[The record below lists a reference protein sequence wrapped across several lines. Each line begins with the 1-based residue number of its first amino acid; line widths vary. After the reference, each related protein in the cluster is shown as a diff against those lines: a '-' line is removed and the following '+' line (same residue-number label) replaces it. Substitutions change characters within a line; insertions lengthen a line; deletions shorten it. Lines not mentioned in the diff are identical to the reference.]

1 MKNKYKL
8 TISYD
13 GTNYFGWQN
22 QPDKVT
28 IQSSIQDALFKIFSK
43 KIIIFASGRTDSKV
57 HAKKQIAH
65 FEIEQD
71 IDIDKTKYRLNS
83 VLNLDIRILKIEK
96 ADPSFHA
103 RFSCKKKIYH
113 YHICLNEV
121 IDPFFR
127 LYSYKPKEKIDI
139 DLLKKAA
146 KYFIGK
152 KDFSS
157 FANKKNFG
165 AAKNNPIKNLMRI
178 SVVKTSYGIRLEF
191 EADGFLYKMVRNIV
205 GTLIDVA
212 SKKLPIEEIDN
223 IFKAKDRRKASK
235 AAKANALFLEDVIY

>member
-1 MKNKYKL
+1 MKKYKL

-13 GTNYFGWQN
+13 GTNYFGWQV
-22 QPDKVT
+22 QPDKTT
-28 IQSSIQDALFKIFSK
+28 IQKSIQDALFKIFNK
-43 KIIIFASGRTDSKV
+43 KIIIHASGRTDSKV

-65 FEIEQD
+65 FEIDNE
-71 IDIDKTKYRLNS
+71 IDLDKTKYRLNS
-83 VLNLDIRILKIEK
+83 ILNSDIRILKIEK
-96 ADPSFHA
+96 VDLSFHA

-113 YHICLNEV
+113 YHICLNDV

-139 DLLKKAA
+139 SLLEQASKC
-146 KYFIGK
+146 FIGK

-157 FANKKNFG
+157 FANKKDFG
-165 AAKNNPIKNLMRI
+165 AAKNNPIKNLTRI
-178 SVVKTSYGIRLEF
+178 SVIKTSYGVRLEF

-205 GTLIDVA
+205 GTLLDVA
-212 SKKLPIEEIDN
+212 SKKLLIEDIDN

-235 AAKANALFLEDVIY
+235 AAKAHALFLEEVIY